1 MLKSESEKGG
11 SAKSESSRRKRRV
24 WRKRP
29 DNVAAGAGE
38 ETAVKI
44 LLNRAFVG
52 ATMR

>member
-1 MLKSESEKGG
+1 MKVKKGEVKKVKSTGG
-11 SAKSESSRRKRRV
+11 KRGSTN
-24 WRKRP
+24 KRP